1 MVNPARIGKSIL
13 LLAERQAEGLSQ
25 PTPAA
30 PAREALP
37 PGQVWGKKF
46 VIYAAMGVQHV
57 DPAKWRL
64 EVTGL
69 VKTPLIFGYD
79 EFMTLPMKTYSK
91 SFNCLL
97 PSGMVFANPQPMPI
111 ENVSQGTEVIGSDG
125 YPHAV
130 SRIIRRPHHG
140 KVIGIKA
147 TYLPP
152 ERMTPDHPVWAVRGH
167 PGAGKT
173 RSKRRQ
179 LTFAFGWKAQ
189 WIRAEELK
197 VGDYVFFP
205 KYRFVSTRKEVVS
218 GGTTLPIDEK
228 LAQLAGWYVAEGSA
242 TDGDGRS
249 IAFALSSQETE
260 YGEQV
265 TGLLEELF
273 KARVGSYTNDRGTL
287 LKLVTTSNKVGRL
300 HLIMSQW
307 CGTEAR
313 SKHIPDFI
321 MDAEPSVL
329 RHFLVS
335 YLHGDGY
342 SKETTE
348 EKPEDLI
355 DFTTSSKTLAYQL
368 LLALSKLDIPG
379 ELVNHPRSVRM
390 GYSVRVR
397 GKKIKELL
405 PEFRT
410 YERVDTIHYKET
422 EDGFYYPIRKIWNEK
437 YSGDVYDFQA
447 PPSYTMLSPFVTQ
460 DCVTSWSIEK
470 PLWEGVPIKYLADA
484 AEVKPE
490 AKWVMFHCYDGYT
503 APIPVED
510 ALMEDSIVALKMNGR
525 PLSAEQGFPARPFMP
540 HLYGWKSAKW
550 LGKIEFIPEY
560 ADGYWE
566 GYGYHERGDVNEEE
580 RFKGAQGQGGKHFAR
595 RAFGTA

>member
-1 MVNPARIGKSIL
+1 
-13 LLAERQAEGLSQ
+13 
-25 PTPAA
+25 
-30 PAREALP
+30 
-37 PGQVWGKKF
+37 VWGKKF

-57 DPAKWRL
+57 DPANWRL

-79 EFMTLPMKTYSK
+79 EFMTLPMKSYSK
-91 SFNCLL
+91 SFHCLL
-97 PSGMVFANPQPMPI
+97 PTAMIFANPQPLPI
-111 ENVSQGTEVIGSDG
+111 QDITEGTEVIGSDG
-125 YPHAV
+125 LPHV
-130 SRIIRRPHHG
+130 VTRIIRKAHKG
-140 KVIGIKA
+140 KIIGVKA

-167 PGAGKT
+167 PGYGKAK
-173 RSKRRQ
+173 SKRRR
-179 LTFAFGWKAQ
+179 LTFAPGWTPRWVMAGK
-189 WIRAEELK
+189 LK

-205 KYRFVSTRKEVVS
+205 KYRFVSTKKEVKS
-218 GGTTLPIDEK
+218 DGIAFPIDEK
-228 LAQLAGWYVAEGSA
+228 LAQLTGWYVAEGSGA
-242 TDGDGRS
+242 SSDGRS
-249 IAFALSSQETE
+249 IAFALSSEETH

-265 TGLLEELF
+265 KGLLEELF
-273 KARVGSYTNDRGTL
+273 EARVGTYTNDRGTL
-287 LKLVTTSNKVGRL
+287 LKLVTTSNKVGNPYN
-300 HLIMSQW
+300 IMKKW
-307 CGTEAR
+307 CGTEAQFKR
-313 SKHIPDFI
+313 IPNFI
-321 MDAEPSVL
+321 MDAEPSIL

-335 YLHGDGY
+335 YFHGDGY
-342 SKETTE
+342 SVETTA
-348 EKPEDLI
+348 EKRQDLI
-355 DFTTSSKTLAYQL
+355 DFTTSSRTLAYQL
-368 LLALSKLDIPG
+368 LLALSKLEIPG
-379 ELVNHPRSVRM
+379 ELVNHPGSVRM
-390 GYSVRVR
+390 GFSVRVR

-410 YERVDTIHYKET
+410 YERIDRFHYQET
-422 EDGFYYPIRKIWNEK
+422 EDGFYYPITKIWTEK
-437 YSGDVYDFQA
+437 YAGDVFDFQA
-447 PPSYTMLSPFVTQ
+447 PPIYTMLSPFATQ

-510 ALMEDSIVALKMNGR
+510 ALMEDSIVALKMNGK
-525 PLSAEQGFPARPFMP
+525 PLTAEQGFPARPFMP

-580 RFKGAQGQGGKHFAR
+580 RFKGAKGQGGKHFAR
-595 RAFGTA
+595 KAFGTA